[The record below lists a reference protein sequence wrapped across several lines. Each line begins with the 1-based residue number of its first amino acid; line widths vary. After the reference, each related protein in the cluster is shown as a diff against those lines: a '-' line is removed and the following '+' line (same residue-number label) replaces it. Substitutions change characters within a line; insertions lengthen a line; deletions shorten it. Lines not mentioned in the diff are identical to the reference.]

1 MRRKSDGQREQARA
15 ALELELA
22 ELEAAVAEPGATARG
37 DAAFAAGD
45 LDGALRAWTEALA
58 AADQAGDEAAKV
70 ALAGRL
76 SGLRRRVAWRRLAAP
91 AFVLV
96 LLLPTVAATAW
107 RFAERAEV
115 ERRDSADRALAVARA
130 DVVRLA
136 PEAALEALADVALR
150 YPGTP
155 AADAARTDAT
165 DLASGLARARSEADE
180 AQALVARGALAQ
192 ALPRFDAAMAALVGW
207 PDLPLRRLLERR
219 REEVTRGV
227 ALSRAKAALERR
239 EPAAATEL
247 LEQLPADDD
256 EAERARSVAR
266 YAEVALA
273 AEAALERQDLG
284 AALPL
289 LREANGLAPR
299 AGEAV
304 RDLAPLEATWRELR
318 RLRAR
323 ARLERG
329 TRALAD
335 GDLARAKAALTVPTL
350 ELPDEAG
357 LAGRLA
363 ALAALAAAGGVPD
376 GMVLVPG
383 GRVVRGDVLAPDE
396 LPLQLV
402 DVAPLLVDRRE
413 VTRGQVQA
421 WLQASGNPAP
431 PGWKTPATAAE
442 QDEPARGLSWS
453 EASAYAAWAGKR
465 LLTETEW
472 ECAARLER
480 TGPPVGEVWDE
491 CAAAGLERLEAALA
505 AGVGQVSSTAEAA
518 WLEALAPR
526 PGATK
531 GAKPTAMPAAPALT
545 FEGDARPTIVG
556 DDVTVSPACAFAVVV
571 ARRWPWGA
579 FWDAE
584 RCAFGAAPA
593 PTGKAGASPWGV
605 EELAGGVAEWTSSEY
620 RPHDGPLRAAPDGK
634 GRRVVKGGSFRSLP
648 DEVRTTARAAY
659 APEVRFDDLGLRC
672 ARSIGAP

>member
-1 MRRKSDGQREQARA
+1 MRRKSDGHREQARA

-22 ELEAAVAEPGATARG
+22 ELEAAATEPGLTARG
-37 DAAFAAGD
+37 DAAHAAGD

-58 AADQAGDEAAKV
+58 AADLAGDEAAKA

-76 SGLRRRVAWRRLAAP
+76 AGARRRVAWRRLAAP

-96 LLLPTVAATAW
+96 LLLPAVAVTAW

-115 ERRDSADRALAVARA
+115 ERRGAADRALAVARA

-136 PEAALEALADVALR
+136 PEAALEALADVAVR

-155 AADAARTDAT
+155 AADAARSDAA

-180 AQALVARGALAQ
+180 AQALVAKGALTQ
-192 ALPRFDAAMAALVGW
+192 ALPRFDAATTALVGW

-219 REEVTRGV
+219 REEVARGV

-256 EAERARSVAR
+256 EAERARAVAR
-266 YAEVALA
+266 FAEVALA

-299 AGEAV
+299 AGEAT
-304 RDLAPLEATWRELR
+304 RDLATLEATWREVR

-329 TRALAD
+329 ARLLAD
-335 GDLARAKAALTVPTL
+335 GDLAGATTALTVPTL
-350 ELPDEAG
+350 ELPDEAP
-357 LAGRLA
+357 LAGRLR
-363 ALAALAAAGGVPD
+363 ALAALAATGLPD

-396 LPLQLV
+396 LPLRLV

-421 WLQASGNPAP
+421 WLQATGTPAP
-431 PGWKTPATAAE
+431 PGWRAPATAAE
-442 QDEPARGLSWS
+442 QDEPARGLSWT

-480 TGPPVGEVWDE
+480 PSPPVGDVWDE
-491 CAAAGLERLEAALA
+491 RAAAGVERLEAALQ
-505 AGVGQVSSTAEAA
+505 AGVGQVSGAAEAA
-518 WLEALAPR
+518 WLEALAAR
-526 PGATK
+526 SGATK
-531 GAKPTAMPAAPALT
+531 GGKPAAMPAAPALA
-545 FEGDARPTIVG
+545 FEGDPRPGVAG
-556 DDVTVSPACAFAVVV
+556 DDVTISLACAFAAVT
-571 ARRWPWGA
+571 ARRWPWGP

-584 RCAFGAAPA
+584 RCAFGAAPSPA
-593 PTGKAGASPWGV
+593 GRAGASPWGV
-605 EELAGGVAEWTSSEY
+605 EDLAGSVAEWTSSEY

-648 DEVRTTARAAY
+648 DEVRATARAAY
-659 APEVRFDDLGLRC
+659 APEVRFDDLGFRC
-672 ARSIGAP
+672 ARSVGE

>member
-335 GDLARAKAALTVPTL
+335 GDLAGAKAALTVPTL

-491 CAAAGLERLEAALA
+491 RAAAGLERLEAALA

-518 WLEALAPR
+518 WLEAFAQK
-526 PGATK
+526 K
-531 GAKPTAMPAAPALT
+531 GAKPATGLPTAPTLA
-545 FEGDARPTIVG
+545 FEGDPRPAVVG

-593 PTGKAGASPWGV
+593 PAGKAGASPWGV

-659 APEVRFDDLGLRC
+659 APEVRFDDLGFRC